1 MATGIK
7 VSSIVDK
14 QFQQRLVRVQKS
26 MAVLNRSELVRI
38 LLDEAMKAR
47 GV

>member
-7 VSSIVDK
+7 VSCNIDK
-14 QFQQRLVRVQKS
+14 AFQQRLTKAQKAT
-26 MAVLNRSELVRI
+26 AVLNRSELVRI

-47 GV
+47 GI